1 MTTVIILF
9 AAGVLLV
16 AVEILVPGA
25 ILGILGGL
33 CLLGGVIAA
42 FVQLGS
48 LGGAIATGVA
58 LAIGAL
64 TIYLEFVILPKSR
77 LAKKFSM
84 TETVSSRS
92 QPELADRA
100 TVVGREVVAVTTLA
114 PSGYVELDGRRY
126 EAFCQAG
133 LVDAGTRLRVVEVDT
148 FRLVV
153 NQIKESS

>member
-1 MTTVIILF
+1 MTMVITLF

-16 AVEILVPGA
+16 AIEVLVPGA

-42 FVQLGS
+42 FVQLGGT
-48 LGGAIATGVA
+48 GGAIASGVA

-64 TIYLEFVILPKSR
+64 TIYLEFVVLPKSR

-92 QPELADRA
+92 QPEVADRA
-100 TVVGREVVAVTTLA
+100 AVVGRDAVAVTTLA
-114 PSGYVELDGRRY
+114 PSGYVEVNGRRY
-126 EAFCQAG
+126 EAFCRSGMVSAG
-133 LVDAGTRLRVVEVDT
+133 ARLRVVDVDV

-153 NQIKESS
+153 TQIKESS